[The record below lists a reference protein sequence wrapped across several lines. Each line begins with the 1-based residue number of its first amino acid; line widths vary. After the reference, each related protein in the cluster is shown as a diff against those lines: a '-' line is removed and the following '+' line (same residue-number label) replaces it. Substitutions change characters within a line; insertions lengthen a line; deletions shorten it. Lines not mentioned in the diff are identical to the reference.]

1 MIRFIKRLLLPI
13 FFIIPFYNLH
23 SQDHPSCVT
32 LKDLLNQ
39 AVANYPLLKSKGLE
53 VKAAEEGVNASKR
66 TLVPTLDASYQAD
79 YATYNNIV
87 GMAPPSFFY
96 PISGPPSPGNNYS
109 GVLGSSASLL
119 LNWQPITFG
128 QRTAQVDYSKTGV
141 ARSSADARNEIF
153 QHKVK
158 VIGTYL
164 NALASIELVKVCE
177 KNLLRTET
185 NLKTIKS
192 LVINGIKP
200 GVDTA
205 MYKAEISRAKIELL
219 NLRNYKQQ
227 TLITLSQFVAADQPI
242 TVSDSSYFS
251 RLPSVSLTIDSV
263 MHPLLDLYAL
273 NIEMTRAKL
282 KVLNRTLLPTLG
294 FWGTTFARGSGV
306 HYDGV
311 LNSSDGLSFQRYN
324 YGVGIQ
330 FSLPVMQS
338 VRIQPQLKQQELLI
352 ESDEE
357 KLKDISLQ
365 LKKQFEMANT
375 ELVNAIAVAKEN
387 PLLVESSDFSYKAV
401 LSRYQSGLVNYS
413 DLIQGQYLLI
423 KAETENKTAYIN
435 VWKALLLKA
444 AVMGDL
450 NLFLK
455 QVN

>member
-1 MIRFIKRLLLPI
+1 MIRLIKRLLLSI
-13 FFIIPFYNLH
+13 FFIFPLYNLRA
-23 SQDHPSCVT
+23 QDQSSSFT
-32 LKDLLNQ
+32 LKELLNR
-39 AVANYPLLKSKGLE
+39 AVASYPLIKSKGFE
-53 VKAAEEGVNASKR
+53 VKAAEEGVNATKR

-79 YATYNNIV
+79 YATYNNII
-87 GMAPPSFFY
+87 GMAPPSSIY
-96 PISGPPSPGNNYS
+96 PISGPPSSGNNSS

-128 QRTAQVDYSKTGV
+128 QRSAQVDYSKAGF
-141 ARSSADARNEIF
+141 ARTSADARNEIF

-177 KNLLRTET
+177 KNLSRAET
-185 NLKTIKS
+185 NLKIIKS
-192 LVINGIKP
+192 LVISGIKP

-219 NLRNYKQQ
+219 NLRSYKEQ
-227 TLITLSQFVAADQPI
+227 TLITLSQYVVTDQPI
-242 TVSDSSYFS
+242 IVSDSTYFTK
-251 RLPSVSLTIDSV
+251 LPSVPLTMDSEE
-263 MHPLLDLYAL
+263 HPLLDLYSL
-273 NIEMTRAKL
+273 NIEVTRAKL
-282 KVLNRTLLPTLG
+282 KMLNRTLLPTLG
-294 FWGTTFARGSGV
+294 FWGTTYARGSGI

-311 LNSSDGLSFQRYN
+311 SNSSDGLSFQRYN
-324 YGVGIQ
+324 YGVGVQI
-330 FSLPVMQS
+330 SLPVLQS
-338 VRIQPQLKQQELLI
+338 VRIQPQLKQQEFLVK
-352 ESDEE
+352 SDEE

-365 LKKQFEMANT
+365 LKKQLEMADT
-375 ELVNAIAVAKEN
+375 DLGNALAVAKEN

-423 KAETENKTAYIN
+423 KAESENKTAYIN
-435 VWKALLLKA
+435 AWKALLLKA